1 MLDVLSRNYN
11 NRNPKAAMF
20 EIAVSFKPRGTEEL
34 PEEPKTEKLKRDLLE
49 EWDIRVPDLEAD
61 EEGTGG
67 EPMGREQPDSD
78 QPGQE
83 ASDCGNSDNDTIVFE
98 ADDYMVAISLMP
110 APVPAG
116 EAEYYAKSNYFW
128 KGAVDAASEHR
139 AHILVA
145 VIGGRERDPFEAG
158 KLYVKISSA
167 CLKQENALGIY
178 TSGTVFEPE
187 MYCAVA
193 EEMKEEEETYPI
205 LDWIYIGLYQTEKGM
220 NGYTYGMTAFG
231 KDEIEVVESA
241 AAPAE
246 LHEFLFDI
254 ASYVLYDDV
263 LLQDGETIG
272 FTEDEKL
279 PITKSEGEAVEG
291 ESLKIAFMPAQ

>member
-1 MLDVLSRNYN
+1 MEKKEKGSFVGSILLSS
-11 NRNPKAAMF
+11 PVWDA
-20 EIAVSFKPRGTEEL
+20 
-34 PEEPKTEKLKRDLLE
+34 EKLKRDLLE